1 MKEINDLNSTI
12 SQIISTSKTE
22 IITASLK
29 EKLRK
34 LERIVDNI
42 NEKFKDIEFKEPSKL
57 DSDTVL
63 KKFKKF
69 YENKLDSS
77 DFKIK
82 ELRILCFN
90 INIPIVKNTSI
101 LNDATVYNSFIK
113 LIKEKWV
120 DSFLVSLY
128 VTSIKNWNVPLALKL
143 LKFIN
148 DKIINYDGNIRRY
161 LRIKNNIHYFLN
173 FEGVDLLVNEVIQYN
188 INLGQVHTK
197 VELPQEFL
205 TSPYFS
211 NFINQYYIKLL
222 KNKLFTINKLD
233 EFEEFLDHHN
243 NSLTNKILIPK
254 MITNHQNDDLKLFDR
269 IRDLAFDQI
278 GDPASESKWSV
289 DKKQMNE
296 EDIQSLKEARDILN
310 RWLIQKFINVF
321 FEICINDPNRKKYW
335 LQYVDYINTFRVYGT
350 FTTKQLLLNDDRI
363 RDFINSRFTL
373 VNGNANSSAFLMEIN
388 NYSLI
393 EFGDSSNAFY
403 AYKNNSIYRKTVEG
417 DINTLNQLK
426 FPNLPSLHSFQLEEN
441 GKLHHKGDWQQNFTS
456 FLRRKVL

>member
-12 SQIISTSKTE
+12 SQIISISKTE

-29 EKLRK
+29 DKLKK

-42 NEKFKDIEFKEPSKL
+42 NEKFKDIEFNEPSKL

-63 KKFKKF
+63 KKFKEF
-69 YENKLDSS
+69 YDNKLDSS

-90 INIPIVKNTSI
+90 INIPIKKNSSI
-101 LNDATVYNSFIK
+101 LNDGAYYNTFIR
-113 LIKEKWV
+113 LIKDKWV

-128 VTSIKNWNVPLALKL
+128 VTSIKNWNEPLAQKL
-143 LKFIN
+143 LIFVN
-148 DKIINYDGNIRRY
+148 DKIYKYEGNIRRY
-161 LRIKNNIHYFLN
+161 VRIKNNIHYFLN
-173 FEGVDLLVNEVIQYN
+173 TKGIDLLINESIKEK
-188 INLGQVHTK
+188 INLNQVHTK
-197 VELPQEFL
+197 IELPQEFL
-205 TSPYFS
+205 NSPYFS
-211 NFINQYYIKLL
+211 NFINQYYIKLS
-222 KNKLFTINKLD
+222 KNKLFTIDKLD

-243 NSLTNKILIPK
+243 NSVTNKILIPK
-254 MITNHQNDDLKLFDR
+254 MIMNHQNDDLKLFDR

-278 GDPASESKWSV
+278 GDPASESKWAV

-296 EDIQSLKEARDILN
+296 EDIQSLKEAREILN

-321 FEICINDPNRKKYW
+321 FEICINDPDRKKYW
-335 LQYVDYINTFRVYGT
+335 LQYVDNINTFRVYGT
-350 FTTKQLLLNDDRI
+350 STTKQLLLRDDRI
-363 RDFINSRFTL
+363 KDFIGTRFKM
-373 VNGNANSSAFLMEIN
+373 VIGNTNKSAFLMEIN

-403 AYKNNSIYRKTVEG
+403 AYKKNSIYRKSIDASVDKLEE
-417 DINTLNQLK
+417 LK
-426 FPNLPSLHSFQLEEN
+426 YPSLLSLHSNQLEEN
-441 GKLHHKGDWQQNFTS
+441 GKLHHRGDWQNHFND

>member
-12 SQIISTSKTE
+12 SQIISISNTE

-29 EKLRK
+29 DKLKK

-57 DSDTVL
+57 DSVTVL

-82 ELRILCFN
+82 EIRILCFN

-101 LNDATVYNSFIK
+101 LNDEAFYNSFIR
-113 LIKEKWV
+113 LIKDKWV

-128 VTSIKNWNVPLALKL
+128 VTCIKNWNDPLAHKL
-143 LKFIN
+143 LLFIN
-148 DKIINYDGNIRRY
+148 NKITKYEGNIRRY
-161 LRIKNNIHYFLN
+161 LKIKNNIHYFLN
-173 FEGVDLLVNEVIQYN
+173 TKGIDLLVNESIKDN
-188 INLGQVHTK
+188 INLNQIHTK
-197 VELPQEFL
+197 VELPIEFL
-205 TSPYFS
+205 TSQYFS
-211 NFINQYYIKLL
+211 IFINQYFIKLL
-222 KNKLFTINKLD
+222 KNKLFTIDKLD

-243 NSLTNKILIPK
+243 NSLTNKKLIPK
-254 MITNHQNDDLKLFDR
+254 IIMNHQNDDLNLFDR
-269 IRDLAFDQI
+269 IRDLTFDQI
-278 GDPASESKWSV
+278 GDPANEAKWSV
-289 DKKQMNE
+289 DKNQMNE
-296 EDIQSLKEARDILN
+296 EEIQSLKEARDILN

-321 FEICINDPNRKKYW
+321 FEICINDSDRKKYW
-335 LQYVDYINTFRVYGT
+335 LQYVDHINTFKVYGT
-350 FTTKQLLLNDDRI
+350 LETKRLLKMDDRI
-363 RDFINSRFTL
+363 KDFINSRF
-373 VNGNANSSAFLMEIN
+373 VMVDGNTNKSAFLMEIN

-403 AYKNNSIYRKTVEG
+403 AYKRNSAYRKAIDKNVEKL
-417 DINTLNQLK
+417 DELK
-426 FPNLPSLHSFQLEEN
+426 YPSLLSLRSNPLEEN
-441 GKLHHKGDWQQNFTS
+441 GKLHHRGDWQSHFND

>member
-12 SQIISTSKTE
+12 SQIISISNTE

-29 EKLRK
+29 DKLKK
-34 LERIVDNI
+34 LERIVNNI

-57 DSDTVL
+57 DSVTVL

-77 DFKIK
+77 EFKIK

-101 LNDATVYNSFIK
+101 LNDEAYYNSFIR
-113 LIKEKWV
+113 LINDKWM

-128 VTSIKNWNVPLALKL
+128 ITSIKNWNEPFAHKL

-148 DKIINYDGNIRRY
+148 AKIIKYEGNIKRY

-173 FEGVDLLVNEVIQYN
+173 AKGIKLLVDETIKYN
-188 INLGQVHTK
+188 ISLNQIHTK

-211 NFINQYYIKLL
+211 IFINQYYIKLL
-222 KNKLFTINKLD
+222 KNKLFTIDKLD

-243 NSLTNKILIPK
+243 NSLTNKKLIPK
-254 MITNHQNDDLKLFDR
+254 MIMNHQNDDLNLFDR
-269 IRDLAFDQI
+269 IRDLTFDQI
-278 GDPASESKWSV
+278 GDPANEAKWSV
-289 DKKQMNE
+289 DKNQMNE
-296 EDIQSLKEARDILN
+296 EEIQSLKEARNILN

-321 FEICINDPNRKKYW
+321 FEICINDSDRKKYW
-335 LQYVDYINTFRVYGT
+335 LQYVDHINTFKVYGT
-350 FTTKQLLLNDDRI
+350 FTTKQLLLKDDRI
-363 RDFINSRFTL
+363 RDFISSRFEM
-373 VNGNANSSAFLMEIN
+373 VNGNTNSSAFLMEIN
-388 NYSLI
+388 DYSLI

-403 AYKNNSIYRKTVEG
+403 AYRNNSIYRKAIDE

-426 FPNLPSLHSFQLEEN
+426 FPSLPSLHSNPLEEN
-441 GKLHHKGDWQQNFTS
+441 GRMLHSGNWQQNFTS

>member
-12 SQIISTSKTE
+12 SQIISNSKTE

-29 EKLRK
+29 DKLKK

-128 VTSIKNWNVPLALKL
+128 VTSIKNWNDPLAHKL
-143 LKFIN
+143 LLFIN
-148 DKIINYDGNIRRY
+148 NKITKYEGNIRRY

-173 FEGVDLLVNEVIQYN
+173 TKGIDLLVNESIKEN
-188 INLGQVHTK
+188 INLNQIHTK
-197 VELPQEFL
+197 VELPIEFL

-211 NFINQYYIKLL
+211 IFINQYYIKLL

-233 EFEEFLDHHN
+233 EFKEFLDHHN
-243 NSLTNKILIPK
+243 NSLTNKKLIPK
-254 MITNHQNDDLKLFDR
+254 MIMNHQNDDLNLFDR
-269 IRDLAFDQI
+269 IRDLTFDQI
-278 GDPASESKWSV
+278 GDPANEAKWSV
-289 DKKQMNE
+289 DKNQMNE
-296 EDIQSLKEARDILN
+296 EEIQSLKEARNILN

-321 FEICINDPNRKKYW
+321 FEICINDPARKRYW
-335 LQYVDYINTFRVYGT
+335 LQYVDHINTFKVYGT
-350 FTTKQLLLNDDRI
+350 FTTKQLLLKDDRI
-363 RDFINSRFTL
+363 RDFISSRFEM
-373 VNGNANSSAFLMEIN
+373 VNGNTNSSAFLMEIN
-388 NYSLI
+388 DYSLI

-403 AYKNNSIYRKTVEG
+403 AYRNNSIYRKAIDE

-426 FPNLPSLHSFQLEEN
+426 FPSLPSLHSNPLEEN
-441 GKLHHKGDWQQNFTS
+441 GRMLHSGNWQQNFTS